1 MLRVFYLVVFT
12 VTAGIVA
19 AGGTG
24 RSTTTWPSN
33 TGAVPPAAPAPAAP
47 APRHT
52 NVSSQR
58 CALARCGTGQA
69 LQLAD
74 LTSIPLQA
82 LHNGP
87 TDRATDASN
96 TSKVPLC
103 PLRLTQDQDG
113 LRRAIVQP
121 LMQLAGAHTRKTTV
135 RRAVLI
141 ASRDFAGLSLL
152 QACHRGS
159 SHGLSSWPGGLQEG
173 RTDSQNGQRPPR
185 ERRPKPTMKDPQLG
199 RSTGD
204 PSSAL
209 RQHKH
214 PPEQRFAEAD
224 LAPVR
229 ASHRAIRGDSGR
241 FGASVFG
248 LLEPNMAL

>member
-1 MLRVFYLVVFT
+1 VPAFRRLAFT
-12 VTAGIVA
+12 VRVAGAA
-19 AGGTG
+19 AG
-24 RSTTTWPSN
+24 RPTTTWSP
-33 TGAVPPAAPAPAAP
+33 TARTIPPAAPAPAAP

-74 LTSIPLQA
+74 LTPISLQA

-87 TDRATDASN
+87 TDRATDASD
-96 TSKVPLC
+96 TLKVPLC
-103 PLRLTQDQDG
+103 PLRLIQDQQG
-113 LRRAIVQP
+113 LRGAIVQP

-141 ASRDFAGLSLL
+141 ASRDFAGVSLL

-159 SHGLSSWPGGLQEG
+159 SHGLSSWPGGLHDG

-199 RSTGD
+199 
-204 PSSAL
+204 
-209 RQHKH
+209 KIH
-214 PPEQRFAEAD
+214 PGP
-224 LAPVR
+224 
-229 ASHRAIRGDSGR
+229 
-241 FGASVFG
+241 
-248 LLEPNMAL
+248 